1 MGQTFRVVAIA
12 KALQRRGHDIRFI
25 AAGKMVSVIKSFG
38 LQVIEVQD
46 MPQLEIYTDPEARA
60 KLPGEE
66 LMAQMQALMMGIAR
80 METEVAKRERP
91 DLIVSGTLTGPQ
103 AAKQLGIPSF
113 LAFLQPHGLK
123 TLQMVESR
131 IGPQSDQEIAAHK
144 QKLLEMVAGVELV
157 FLEGMPEISGGAA
170 LNKLGPEFAGLK
182 EKIRF
187 TGPLLTENPDQLP
200 DRQVLKQKH
209 IGDSSRPLAYITIG
223 GGSMLIGERF
233 LQLVLEALRLVPEVT
248 GVIATGI
255 AISPQAI
262 HSFAPPANAVILG
275 FAPGTELIK
284 ASDVTIFHGGSSTLM
299 TCIACGTP
307 AVVIPS
313 MGEQEDNGAVLAEHG
328 AGIVLDKASLTPA
341 ILAEAIQQV
350 LGSAGY
356 RQCAQRLK
364 ELGQQYGGAQ
374 TAADWIEKSVGV
386 LR

>member
-46 MPQLEIYTDPEARA
+46 MPQLEIYTDPEVRA

-223 GGSMLIGERF
+223 GGSMLIGESF

-350 LGSAGY
+350 LGSTGY

-374 TAADWIEKSVGV
+374 AAADWIEKSVGV

>member
-1 MGQTFRVVAIA
+1 
-12 KALQRRGHDIRFI
+12 
-25 AAGKMVSVIKSFG
+25 
-38 LQVIEVQD
+38 
-46 MPQLEIYTDPEARA
+46 
-60 KLPGEE
+60 
-66 LMAQMQALMMGIAR
+66 
-80 METEVAKRERP
+80 
-91 DLIVSGTLTGPQ
+91 
-103 AAKQLGIPSF
+103 
-113 LAFLQPHGLK
+113 
-123 TLQMVESR
+123 
-131 IGPQSDQEIAAHK
+131 
-144 QKLLEMVAGVELV
+144 
-157 FLEGMPEISGGAA
+157 
-170 LNKLGPEFAGLK
+170 
-182 EKIRF
+182 
-187 TGPLLTENPDQLP
+187 
-200 DRQVLKQKH
+200 
-209 IGDSSRPLAYITIG
+209 
-223 GGSMLIGERF
+223 MLIGERF

>member
-25 AAGKMVSVIKSFG
+25 ASGKMVSVIKSFG

-46 MPQLEIYTDPEARA
+46 MPQLEIYTDLEARA
-60 KLPGEE
+60 KLPREE